1 MLYGKKVVLRPI
13 THEDLPN
20 YVRWLADPDVLRY
33 FGKYL
38 PIDLDRETE
47 WYMEQRNDPSAINFA
62 ITYEGEHIGGIG
74 FQHLNHRER
83 NAEVGL
89 FIGEKDLWDQGLGQD
104 ALATML
110 WYGFEQLNLH
120 RIYLRVF
127 AENQRGIRAYEKVGF
142 VTEGRLRQVVWRHG
156 RWHDILIMSVLY
168 PEWIQRQPQ
177 EYNPS

>member
-20 YVRWLADPDVLRY
+20 YVRWLTDPEVLLY

-38 PIDLDRETE
+38 PMNLDQEE
-47 WYMEQRNDPSAINFA
+47 DWYHRQRDDPTVLNLA
-62 ITYEGEHIGGIG
+62 ITYEGEHIGGTG

-89 FIGEKDLWDQGLGQD
+89 FIGEKSLWDQGLGQD
-104 ALATML
+104 TLATML
-110 WYGFEQLNLH
+110 RYGFEQLNLH

-168 PEWIQRQPQ
+168 PEWERLHHR
-177 EYNPS
+177 E